1 MFGRM
6 FGVLVLPPAL
16 KATIMS
22 TALPVAP
29 SDKTLTAT
37 EVRRL
42 KYQAETD
49 VLVAAFHREQLRW
62 GNVDWVVT
70 LFLIGVHVGALFA
83 FLPSMFSW
91 SGLAI
96 CLTLHWVT
104 CSIGI
109 CLGYHRYLAHKSM
122 KLKAPAE
129 FVVTMCGCLA
139 GEGSPLT
146 WAATHRLHHQK
157 SDHEGD
163 PHSPI
168 KDTRWWAHLLWL
180 FPKRSTEATQV
191 LIRRYVPELADR
203 PVMKFFEK
211 TFALWLWGGGLALL
225 GAGYA
230 VGGWQLGL
238 SWLVWG
244 MCVRMV
250 AAYHSTWFV
259 NSATHLWGY
268 RNYDTRDHSKNLW
281 WVAILAYGEG
291 WHNNHH
297 AHPAL
302 APAGHKWWEFD
313 ITWWSIRLLRSVGLA
328 YDVKDRLPEGRKAD
342 DVDDMAEIAKPDSA
356 VAA

>member
-1 MFGRM
+1 MSTP
-6 FGVLVLPPAL
+6 VAAL
-16 KATIMS
+16 KVAINTTPANSLTPSPATDS
-22 TALPVAP
+22 GLSPA
-29 SDKTLTAT
+29 

-42 KYQAETD
+42 KFQADTD
-49 VLVAAFHREQLRW
+49 VLVAAFHHDQLKLS
-62 GNVDWVVT
+62 NVDWVVT
-70 LFLIGVHVGALFA
+70 LFLIGVHVGALAA
-83 FLPSMFSW
+83 FMPSLFSW
-91 SGLAI
+91 SGLAL
-96 CLTLHWVT
+96 CLGLHWLT

-109 CLGYHRYLAHKSM
+109 CLGYHRYLSHKSL
-122 KLKAPAE
+122 KLAAPAE
-129 FVVTMCGCLA
+129 FVALAAGCLS

-163 PHSPI
+163 PHSPV
-168 KDTRWWAHLLWL
+168 KDTPWWSHMLWL
-180 FPKRSTEATQV
+180 FPKRTTEASKL
-191 LIRRYVPELADR
+191 LIRRYCPELLNR
-203 PVMKFFEK
+203 PLLNFFER
-211 TFALWLWGGGLALL
+211 TFALWLWGGGVALL
-225 GAGYA
+225 ATGYA

-268 RNYDTRDHSKNLW
+268 RNYDTRDASRNLW

-297 AHPAL
+297 AHPSV

-313 ITWWSIRLLRSVGLA
+313 ITWWSIRLLKATGLA
-328 YDVKDRLPEGRKAD
+328 WDVRDKLPKGRGAD
-342 DVDDMAEIAKPDSA
+342 DSADMPEIATA
-356 VAA
+356 ETLVA